1 MDIMP
6 RMSSA
11 INLEDCKREIEAC
24 SNANIAEALQQGY
37 EKLTGSKQV
46 AQT

>member
-1 MDIMP
+1 MP

-24 SNANIAEALQQGY
+24 SNANIAGAL
-37 EKLTGSKQV
+37 
-46 AQT
+46 